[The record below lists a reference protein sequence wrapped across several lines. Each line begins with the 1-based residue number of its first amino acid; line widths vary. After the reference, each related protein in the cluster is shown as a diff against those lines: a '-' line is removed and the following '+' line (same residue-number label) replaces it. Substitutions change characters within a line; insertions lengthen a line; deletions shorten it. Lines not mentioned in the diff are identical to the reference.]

1 MVFGSSLLRG
11 GALAIAVI
19 TGGVLGAG
27 CEEELPDAQDAGV
40 FLDEAAGSATVQGF
54 VWDAEAYWLAFA
66 NCGMQCM
73 LPPLLLPFSPL
84 YQAAAVPN
92 AGVALF
98 DPTQPMNPAA
108 FPAMNLT
115 GSDGGWFITGVPLRP
130 APPFFP
136 IVGSVQ
142 QTGNDAGAPTVGYL
156 PTMTLKPISTAN
168 TTLCLSQGANVVSD
182 SGVLEAVAIARTLS
196 GTPTTVGDLV
206 DPTKTGGVV
215 VWWLWMPG
223 AGQLRVPAFGVSTS
237 ADQGTTFQ
245 IGWAPP
251 GVIPAPIQSKRG
263 FYVSTM
269 PGDMGALPISVT
281 VMPPLQGPPP
291 SVTFT
296 QTDHVTAE
304 DGSRPFTFPSLGAL
318 QVGPGVVTFGELQAS
333 SPGAGAPP
341 SWVCLP

>member
-1 MVFGSSLLRG
+1 MT
-11 GALAIAVI
+11 ALALAC
-19 TGGVLGAG
+19 GVFGAG
-27 CEEELPDAQDAGV
+27 CEEELPDSLDAGV
-40 FLDEAAGSATVQGF
+40 FLDEAAGAATVQGF

-66 NCGMQCM
+66 GCGMNCQ

-84 YQAAAVPN
+84 YQAAAVPR
-92 AGVALF
+92 AAVALF
-98 DPTQPMNPAA
+98 DPTQAMNPSA
-108 FPAMNLT
+108 FPSAANLT
-115 GSDGGWFITGVPLRP
+115 GPDGGWFITGVPLRP

-136 IVGSVQ
+136 FVGAVQ
-142 QTGNDAGAPTVGYL
+142 NGVDGGTPPVNYL

-168 TTLCLSQGANVVSD
+168 ATLCLSQGANVVSD
-182 SGVLEAVAIARTLS
+182 VGVLEAVAIARTL
-196 GTPTTVGDLV
+196 GGMPTTVGDLL

-237 ADQGTTFQ
+237 ADIGTTYQ

-251 GVIPAPIQSKRG
+251 GAIPAPIQAKRG

-281 VMPPLQGPPP
+281 VLPPLTGPPP
-291 SVTFT
+291 AVTFT
-296 QTDHVTAE
+296 QTDHVSAP

-333 SPGAGAPP
+333 TPGQGAPP